1 MKKIK
6 LLIVLG
12 ASVLLFTACSSD
24 VKQSKVEN
32 KTGINVVTTFY
43 PMYEFTQKVVG
54 DEGNVSLMIT
64 SGVEPHDY
72 EPTAKDIAKLH
83 DADVFVY
90 NNENMETWV
99 PSVLKEVKKQ
109 DVNVIKATEKIT
121 LMPGSEEEEAHDY
134 DEKEHHHELDPH
146 VWLAP
151 SLAIKEVETIRDELI
166 KAYPDKTEIFTEN
179 ATSYLNELSDLDNE
193 FHQSLDN
200 ATEKHF
206 VTQHA
211 AFGYLAHEYGLT
223 QVPISGLSP
232 DEEPSPKRIAELKTF
247 VKDNQVSYI
256 YFEDNANDKVAKT
269 LSDEAGVKLEVL
281 NTLEGLSNEKQ
292 KNGESYVSVMRDNL
306 TALEKTTKN

>member
-6 LLIVLG
+6 LLIALG
-12 ASVLLFTACSSD
+12 ASALLFTACSSD
-24 VKQSKVEN
+24 VKQSKEEN
-32 KTGINVVTTFY
+32 KTGIDVVTTFY
-43 PMYEFTQKVVG
+43 PMYEFIKKVVG

-109 DVNVIKATEKIT
+109 EVNVIRATDNIT
-121 LMPGSEEEEAHDY
+121 LMSGSEEEEDHDHA
-134 DEKEHHHELDPH
+134 EKGHHHELDPH

-166 KAYPDKTEIFTEN
+166 KAYPDKTDIFTQN
-179 ATSYLNELSDLDNE
+179 ATAYLKELSDLDNE

-247 VKDNQVSYI
+247 VKDNHVSYI

-292 KNGESYVSVMRDNL
+292 KNGASYVSVMRDNL
-306 TALEKTTKN
+306 TALEKTTNK